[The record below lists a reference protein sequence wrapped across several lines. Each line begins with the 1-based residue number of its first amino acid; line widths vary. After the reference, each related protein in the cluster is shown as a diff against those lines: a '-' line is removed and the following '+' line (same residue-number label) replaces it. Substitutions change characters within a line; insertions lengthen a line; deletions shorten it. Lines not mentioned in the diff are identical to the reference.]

1 MAPAPRAAATTTARS
16 TAAAR
21 PRRPRPRGARSAT
34 RRRASTAACA
44 RRTHWARM
52 CATARSTS
60 RQASYRYCLIR
71 YFSTAVAL
79 SASLTWG
86 VHVPLLQGARCEVDK
101 CASQVSGTHAGLIV
115 GQDLCSGAGCH
126 AYGSLLVVVEF
137 RTRCRRVERTAA
149 TTLWQ
154 PFAAVTAQAPG
165 LLVPFSGFLASRRRK
180 QRNNGGKMSK
190 NGRDIAGQKECGL
203 PF

>member
-44 RRTHWARM
+44 RRTRWARM

-60 RQASYRYCLIR
+60 RQDTDTSRR
-71 YFSTAVAL
+71 AVAL

-180 QRNNGGKMSK
+180 QRNNGGKMSN
-190 NGRDIAGQKECGL
+190 NGRYGPL
-203 PF
+203 N